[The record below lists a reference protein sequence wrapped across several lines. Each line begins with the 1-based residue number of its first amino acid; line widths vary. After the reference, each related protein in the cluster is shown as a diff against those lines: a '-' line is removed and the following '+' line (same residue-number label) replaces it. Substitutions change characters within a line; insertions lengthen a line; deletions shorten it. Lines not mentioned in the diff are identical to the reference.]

1 MTKSCLWGECLAV
14 VLCVSVVLP
23 LGTASASAEVQRH
36 LAEAKRLYEDLE
48 YEVALERLQF
58 AARLPLDEGEVISL
72 SLLRGIIRADMGKWE
87 EARAD
92 FRSALL
98 SRPDA
103 QLPLK
108 VSPKVSLEFET
119 QRQSVRD
126 ELARGGQNALQRA
139 DGRAE
144 AAGQEGRDAT
154 RPGLMP
160 ERDTSGTSEAPAWAV
175 SSTSEDAGRGLRV
188 AGRRVPLLSMVLLGA
203 GVAAGGAGAVFG
215 LSSRSQ
221 VEDARSAQAYAD
233 LERHHSR
240 AQGSATTANVLF
252 GTAAAATVGALA
264 TWLLMGSTDE
274 SVAEGGER

>member
-23 LGTASASAEVQRH
+23 LGAASASAEVQRH

-58 AARLPLDEGEVISL
+58 AARLPLDEGEAVSL
-72 SLLRGIIRADMGKWE
+72 SLLRGIIHADMGKWE

-119 QRQSVRD
+119 QRQGVRD
-126 ELARGGQNALQRA
+126 ELARGGLRVPQRG
-139 DGRAE
+139 DGGAV
-144 AAGQEGRDAT
+144 ATDQET
-154 RPGLMP
+154 KRPSLMP
-160 ERDTSGTSEAPAWAV
+160 EGDTSGASDSPEWALN
-175 SSTSEDAGRGLRV
+175 STSDEEGRGLRV
-188 AGRRVPLLSMVLLGA
+188 GGRRVPLVSMVLLGA

-215 LSSRSQ
+215 LSSRGQ
-221 VEDARSAQAYAD
+221 VEDARSAQAYED

-252 GTAAAATVGALA
+252 GTAAAATVGAVA
-264 TWLLMGSTDE
+264 TWLLMGSTQE
-274 SVAEGGER
+274 SVVHGGER